1 MHTMQLRVAPD
12 APRVRA
18 LARAVLGVFTGKS
31 SAGGA
36 STLTQQLAK
45 MLFTDQPST
54 GIGRV
59 MQKLKEWVIAAQ
71 LEKRYTKNEIITMYL
86 SRFDWVNNAVG
97 IKSAAQVYFNK
108 KPIELTI
115 EESATLVGMLK
126 NPALY
131 NPNRRIELTKERR
144 NVVLYQMNRY
154 KFISDTLYNLIK
166 QKPVDLDFKIASH
179 NQG

>member
-1 MHTMQLRVAPD
+1 
-12 APRVRA
+12 
-18 LARAVLGVFTGKS
+18 
-31 SAGGA
+31 
-36 STLTQQLAK
+36 
-45 MLFTDQPST
+45 
-54 GIGRV
+54 
-59 MQKLKEWVIAAQ
+59 
-71 LEKRYTKNEIITMYL
+71 MYL
-86 SRFDWVNNAVG
+86 NRFDWVNNAVG

-179 NQG
+179 NQGSAPYFREYLREELKKWCKNQKTLTAQTTIFILMV